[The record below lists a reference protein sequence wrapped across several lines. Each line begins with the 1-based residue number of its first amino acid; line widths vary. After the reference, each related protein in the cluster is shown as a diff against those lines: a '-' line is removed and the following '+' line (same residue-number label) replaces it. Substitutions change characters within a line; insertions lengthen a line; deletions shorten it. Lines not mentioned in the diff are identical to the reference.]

1 MELVW
6 VVVGFE
12 ELVKKVRNFQV
23 EFGVFEYGDFD
34 GVIGNLMLLKFGLLV
49 YLKDFYIKKCIVVSY
64 MLVFMIVDELCNRKL
79 YVILVCFMLYRF
91 FIDLKLRELE
101 FQLEEVMRN
110 MGMIVVGMYLVNCYK
125 LVVFYIIYIKFID
138 LGIILIVFCS

>member
-6 VVVGFE
+6 VVIGFE
-12 ELVKKVRNFQV
+12 EFVKKVRNFQV
-23 EFGVFEYGDFD
+23 EFGVFEFGDFD
-34 GVIGNLMLLKFGLLV
+34 SVIGNLMLLKFGLLV

-110 MGMIVVGMYLVNCYK
+110 MGMIVVGMYL
-125 LVVFYIIYIKFID
+125 
-138 LGIILIVFCS
+138 